1 MYIQK
6 ANYLNWCFYGK
17 KWISTVYRLQET
29 EITMKYQV
37 DGKFYISSRKHLV
50 VIEEAEKITG
60 ILCTVSYFWLY
71 IMYVH
76 YKKSIVE
83 LGGHLQQILQQ
94 NFTK

>member
-37 DGKFYISSRKHLV
+37 DGKFCNSSRKHLV
-50 VIEEAEKITG
+50 VIEETEKKSRAYYVYYVLYLISDF
-60 ILCTVSYFWLY
+60 ILC
-71 IMYVH
+71 M
-76 YKKSIVE
+76 SIIKN
-83 LGGHLQQILQQ
+83 LSSS
-94 NFTK
+94 